1 MIIILCG
8 PVGVGKTTISERLS
22 TELKE
27 KGLDCK
33 IMHSDDFSTHT
44 YDQMFE
50 KVKDSDKNWIL
61 DGTFYRVDIR
71 ERFGALD
78 DVLIIWLKADLETC
92 LERNE
97 MRGKSLEEKV
107 VHIMFH
113 KFEEPDADIV
123 VDTDD
128 LGPYE
133 VVDKIL
139 KDIFQMEGIK

>member
-8 PVGVGKTTISERLS
+8 PVGVGKTTVAEKLRP
-22 TELKE
+22 ELE
-27 KGLDCK
+27 KKCFDFR

-44 YDQMFE
+44 YDQMFD

-61 DGTFYRVDIR
+61 DGTFYREDIR
-71 ERFGALD
+71 GRFRNLAN
-78 DVLIIWLKADLETC
+78 VLIIWVKADLETC

-97 MRGKSLEEKV
+97 MREEPLEEKV

-123 VDTDD
+123 VNTDD
-128 LGPYE
+128 LDTNE

-139 KDIFQMEGIK
+139 DDIFQMEGIK